1 DDDDVA
7 DDTHRF
13 FELGPLD
20 DDRDNSDDGASHGDG
35 YRTCLFEGG
44 DTASSDDGYRARDYN
59 SDDAASHDDRYHAH
73 DDDAVSSDGGYRA
86 CDDYDNDLP
95 PHALDT
101 YDQTFGDGRN
111 NSTDCDDYN
120 AVEDS
125 VIRYDD
131 YGADGGD
138 SIAVYDDTFYTAA
151 NRSPTPHPTPR
162 PQFIQ
167 FKEQE
172 NRRAK
177 SLNTAIPFPEILERR
192 PSAVASRALTR
203 QVLDTEETDP
213 ADGYYM
219 GQAAISG
226 PKTFREAMASPQSA

>member
-7 DDTHRF
+7 DDAHRF
-13 FELGPLD
+13 FELGPSD
-20 DDRDNSDDGASHGDG
+20 DDRDNGDDGASHGDS

-44 DTASSDDGYRARDYN
+44 DTASSDDGYHARDYD
-59 SDDAASHDDRYHAH
+59 SDDATSHDDGYCAH

-86 CDDYDNDLP
+86 CDDYDNELL

-131 YGADGGD
+131 YSADGGD
-138 SIAVYDDTFYTAA
+138 SIAMYDDTFYTAA

-167 FKEQE
+167 FKERE
-172 NRRAK
+172 N
-177 SLNTAIPFPEILERR
+177 
-192 PSAVASRALTR
+192 
-203 QVLDTEETDP
+203 
-213 ADGYYM
+213 
-219 GQAAISG
+219 
-226 PKTFREAMASPQSA
+226 

>member
-20 DDRDNSDDGASHGDG
+20 DDRDDRDNGASYGDG
-35 YRTCLFEGG
+35 CRTCLIEGS
-44 DTASSDDGYRARDYN
+44 DTAPLDGGYRARDHD
-59 SDDAASHDDRYHAH
+59 SDNAASHDDGYCDH
-73 DDDAVSSDGGYRA
+73 DEDAVSFDGGYHA

-95 PHALDT
+95 SHALDV

-111 NSTDCDDYN
+111 NSTDCDNYN

-131 YGADGGD
+131 YSADGGD

-167 FKEQE
+167 FKERE
-172 NRRAK
+172 NCRAK
-177 SLNTAIPFPEILERR
+177 NLNTAIPFPEILERR
-192 PSAVASRALTR
+192 PSA
-203 QVLDTEETDP
+203 
-213 ADGYYM
+213 
-219 GQAAISG
+219 
-226 PKTFREAMASPQSA
+226 

>member
-7 DDTHRF
+7 DDAHRF
-13 FELGPLD
+13 FELGPSD
-20 DDRDNSDDGASHGDG
+20 DDRDNGDDGASHGDG

-59 SDDAASHDDRYHAH
+59 SDNAASHDDGYRAH
-73 DDDAVSSDGGYRA
+73 DDDAASSDGGYRA

-138 SIAVYDDTFYTAA
+138 SIAMYDDTFYTAA

-203 QVLDTEETDP
+203 QVFDTEETDP

-226 PKTFREAMASPQSA
+226 PKTF